1 MTTIAE
7 ENRKTLRKA
16 VNVLCGF
23 RETSDEP
30 TNTIELDNVQDYEGL
45 ANLEP
50 TLLTATIMDLA
61 GNGFQ
66 NDGGA
71 IPMQTDSDS
80 YRYGYVSEE
89 VSKADGT
96 FNNPI
101 GLTIYASN
109 DWEYITLEVRGQYGT
124 SQVFQYEPVWS
135 GGKTTV
141 YVDKWDP
148 GERVYIVGVFLGKA
162 WIWDNSNLLSVSLDL
177 HSVNTEI
184 GGELEASS
192 IEIQAYEPTDYTDVI
207 GKITQGAPIWYA
219 AGYAGD
225 MSRRRKFYLSEP
237 ITWDKNILRVCG
249 QDSTTLLDDYLP
261 AKVEARSTTTYIDFT
276 IAKRLLDALASIQYE
291 IVGHLPPY
299 GSQYV
304 VGAQDFLYIGEA
316 ARSIISQYT
325 GTYRDEAT
333 FRATYV
339 DAGIPTLYY
348 GTTNPHWTIY
358 ADEISDF
365 TPRAEANINR
375 IEIDLPEYYL
385 QYNSAIEEVEATAGK
400 TYFIDLDPPCN
411 SGVSITPT
419 PTSSEQINSEKF
431 KFVAAA
437 ATTYTIEGYEALEN
451 LTSANNPFAATSPET
466 GTTKKID
473 YTLPLCLGDAPGTSL
488 THDAITQLL
497 NRSNVVYEF
506 TYRGNPHIQP
516 RDVLN
521 VEIAT
526 WETDYKTVSGLYPA
540 LALYPDVDLYPYAA
554 YKKVRKMVKRWETMT
569 VDTVRLEH
577 TQAGGLSSKIV
588 ARKGAV

>member
-1 MTTIAE
+1 MATIVE

-30 TNTIELDNVQDYEGL
+30 TNTIEIDGVQDYEGL

-80 YRYGYVSEE
+80 YRYGYISEE

-162 WIWDNSNLLSVSLDL
+162 WIWNNSNLISANLDL

-184 GGELEASS
+184 GGELEVSS
-192 IEIQAYEPTDYTDVI
+192 IEIQAYEPIDYTDII

-225 MSRRRKFYLSEP
+225 MSRRRNFYLSEP

-249 QDSTTLLDDYLP
+249 QDATTLLDDYLP
-261 AKVEARSTTTYIDFT
+261 VKTQNYGSTTHVDYTL
-276 IAKRLLDALASIQYE
+276 ARRLESALSSIQYDT
-291 IVGHLPPY
+291 VGNLPPY

-304 VGAQDFLYIGEA
+304 LAAQLFLYEGEA

-333 FRATYV
+333 FQATYV

-348 GTTNPHWTIY
+348 GDTNPNWTIY
-358 ADEISDF
+358 ADEVSDLVS
-365 TPRAEANINR
+365 RAEANINR
-375 IEIDLPEYYL
+375 IEIDLPEYYS
-385 QYNSAIEEVEATAGK
+385 QYNSSVEEVEATAGK
-400 TYFIDLDPPCN
+400 TYFIDLDPPCI
-411 SGVSITPT
+411 SVYISPT
-419 PTSSEQINSEKF
+419 PTSSELINNETF

-437 ATTYTIEGYEALEN
+437 TTTYTISAYEALGN
-451 LTSANNPFAATSPET
+451 LTSGNNPYAATSSEA
-466 GTTKKID
+466 GVTKKLD
-473 YTLPLCLGDAPGTSL
+473 YTLPLCLGDTPGTSL

-497 NRSNVVYEF
+497 DRSNVVYEF

-521 VEIAT
+521 VEIAS
-526 WETDYKTVSGLYPA
+526 WETDYKTVTGLYPA
-540 LALYPDVDLYPYAA
+540 LDLYPDVDLYPYAT
-554 YKKVRKMVKRWETMT
+554 YKKVRKMVKRWEIMT
-569 VDTVRLEH
+569 VDSVTLEH
-577 TQAGGLSSKIV
+577 SQGGGLSSKIT